1 MREALQLMKSLNVCA
16 IHLQTLKVKVKILCD
31 VFEKH
36 EFPPSNG
43 MLTTDLFF
51 WLLLRA
57 INTIYCSH

>member
-1 MREALQLMKSLNVCA
+1 MREVLQLMKSLNVCV
-16 IHLQTLKVKVKILCD
+16 IRLQTLKVKVKILCD

-36 EFPPSNG
+36 EFPSSNG

-51 WLLLRA
+51 SSLLRA